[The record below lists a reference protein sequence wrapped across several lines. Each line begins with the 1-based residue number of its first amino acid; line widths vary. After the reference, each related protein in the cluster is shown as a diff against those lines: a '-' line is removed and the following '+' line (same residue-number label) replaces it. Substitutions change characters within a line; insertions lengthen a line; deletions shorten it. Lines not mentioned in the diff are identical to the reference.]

1 MVCQGMTPTALQE
14 RFAESRDR
22 IDVETYVEA
31 VNYVRD
37 DGRD

>member
-1 MVCQGMTPTALQE
+1 MTPTALRE

-22 IDVETYVEA
+22 IDVDAYLAA

-37 DGRD
+37 DGRR